1 MSKFKISNVLREDI
15 QEFLNSYGGYQKALE
30 ALNKAESGE
39 ISEEEINSVISLLG
53 TFKLGEVYHLV
64 ERFRLEV
71 EEIAPD
77 GAPDT
82 QS

>member
-1 MSKFKISNVLREDI
+1 MSKFKIGNVLREDI

-30 ALNKAESGE
+30 ALNRAENGE

-71 EEIAPD
+71 EEITPD
-77 GAPDT
+77 EVSNT
-82 QS
+82 QE